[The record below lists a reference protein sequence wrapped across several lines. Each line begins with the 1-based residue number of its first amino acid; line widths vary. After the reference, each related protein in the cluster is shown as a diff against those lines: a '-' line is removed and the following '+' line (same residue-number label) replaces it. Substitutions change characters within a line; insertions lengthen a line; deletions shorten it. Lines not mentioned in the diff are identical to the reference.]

1 MKQRYDLRVVD
12 SAIEVDETGRQAVRY
27 EPRRPGRRTRYR
39 VTIRLEGMDLP
50 YVAAVTYRLHRSFRE
65 RTHTVDRTILNPDCA
80 LTIRTWGLFVVRVVI
95 HLKSGHRISVDHELH
110 YDEAIRAAA
119 ADELQWSAIR

>member
-12 SAIEVDETGRQAVRY
+12 SAIEVDEKGTHRVYVRERTGRRDRY
-27 EPRRPGRRTRYR
+27 K

-50 YVAAVTYRLHRSFRE
+50 YVAAVTYRLHRSFKE

-80 LTIRTWGLFVVRVVI
+80 LTIWTWGLFVVRVVI
-95 HLKSGHRISVDHELH
+95 HLKSGHRIPVDHELH

-119 ADELQWSAIR
+119 PNELQWSATR

>member
-12 SAIEVDETGRQAVRY
+12 SAIEVDEAGRHRVYVRERTGRRDRY
-27 EPRRPGRRTRYR
+27 K
-39 VTIRLEGMDLP
+39 VTLRLEGMDLP
-50 YVAAVTYRLHRSFRE
+50 YVAAVTYRLHRSFKE

-80 LTIRTWGLFVVRVVI
+80 LTIWTWGLFVVHVVI
-95 HLKSGHRISVDHELH
+95 HLKSGHRIPVDHELH

-119 ADELQWSAIR
+119 PDELQWSATR

>member
-12 SAIEVDETGRQAVRY
+12 SAIEVDEAGRQLVHY
-27 EPRRPGRRTRYR
+27 KPQRPGRRTRYK

-50 YVAAVTYRLHRSFRE
+50 YVAAVTYRLHRSFKE

-80 LTIRTWGLFVVRVVI
+80 LTIWTWGLFVVHVVI
-95 HLKSGHRISVDHELH
+95 HLKSGHRIPVDHELH
-110 YDEAIRAAA
+110 YDAAIRAAA
-119 ADELQWSAIR
+119 PNELQWSATR

>member
-12 SAIEVDETGRQAVRY
+12 SAIEMDEAGRQLVHY
-27 EPRRPGRRTRYR
+27 EPRRLGRRTRYK
-39 VTIRLEGMDLP
+39 VTIRLAGMDLP
-50 YVAAVTYRLHRSFRE
+50 YVAAVTYRLHRSFKE

-80 LTIRTWGLFVVRVVI
+80 LTIWTWGLFVVRVII
-95 HLKSGHRISVDHELH
+95 HLKSGHQIPVDHELH

-119 ADELQWSAIR
+119 PDELQWSASR